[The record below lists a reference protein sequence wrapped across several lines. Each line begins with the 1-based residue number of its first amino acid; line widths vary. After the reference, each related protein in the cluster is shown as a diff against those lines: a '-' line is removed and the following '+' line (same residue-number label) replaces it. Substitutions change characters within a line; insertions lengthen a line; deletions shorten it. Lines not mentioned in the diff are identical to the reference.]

1 STKPSS
7 ASASPRQNPN
17 QKAKIPP
24 HLRQLSRAPV
34 PPPTKTPEELVSLGY
49 IVRRTPSVQL
59 PVYRRWQSGGTRQVV
74 LIKKVDGDRIRLLE
88 DLVQGL
94 GIARED
100 ARINPTTQHIEL
112 KGDHFDKARGWLL
125 ERGF

>member
-1 STKPSS
+1 M
-7 ASASPRQNPN
+7 
-17 QKAKIPP
+17 
-24 HLRQLSRAPV
+24 
-34 PPPTKTPEELVSLGY
+34 
-49 IVRRTPSVQL
+49 
-59 PVYRRWQSGGTRQVV
+59 V